1 MPQLGSTELERLL
14 NQGETKI
21 SDDINFLP
29 YRYSPTI
36 VAGTA
41 DYTLPDYA
49 RSIKRVTWKGY
60 KLDPMP
66 QKTRA
71 NVFQAATSQGR
82 PYWYVYNNIGLNK
95 ISLFPVPSESVSAGT
110 TLWGADILTSVIVEF
125 WRISDNS
132 TYVIPSYFRRQ
143 LLKYWIA
150 ARQYAQEGKKGRF
163 NSAMYYHQ
171 RWEQEKVRFEEFLD
185 EIKNRPVR
193 RTLAQAPYARS
204 FPGRPILPI
213 DRYEQ

>member
-1 MPQLGSTELERLL
+1 MPLLGSVELERLV

-21 SDDINFLP
+21 SDDINFLAM
-29 YRYSPTI
+29 RYSPTI

-41 DYTLPDYA
+41 DYTLPDYV

-82 PYWYVYNNIGLNK
+82 PYWYVYNNVGLNK
-95 ISLFPVPSESVSAGT
+95 ISLFPIPSESVTAGT
-110 TLWGADILTSVIVEF
+110 NLWSTDISTSAIVEF

-132 TYVIPSYFRRQ
+132 TYVIPDYFRRQ
-143 LLKYWIA
+143 LLRYFLTS
-150 ARQYAQEGKKGRF
+150 RQYQQEGRRNRF
-163 NSAMYYHQ
+163 NSAMYY
-171 RWEQEKVRFEEFLD
+171 KDRFAREIYNFESFLEEVQ
-185 EIKNRPVR
+185 NRPTK
-193 RTLAQAPYARS
+193 RTVSQVPYTRS
-204 FPGRPILPI
+204 FPASPRLPI
-213 DRYEQ
+213 DRFEQ